1 MAGPSADKTA
11 ALMVVQMEWLSAA
24 KKAEYWV
31 EHSAALLVER
41 WVVQMAEWTAGP
53 LAVHS
58 AVH

>member
-31 EHSAALLVER
+31 EHSAALLVDKKAGYL
-41 WVVQMAEWTAGP
+41 VVMMVAMRADR
-53 LAVHS
+53 
-58 AVH
+58 